1 MYQRLIGYA
10 AVMLFGLTITASVQ
24 AQSLVSRY
32 VAGQD
37 YHQASQPG
45 PARTDG
51 EIRVAEFFLYSC
63 PHCYHFEHELN
74 GWREQHPNVAFSRVP
89 VLFSQS
95 SQPYARLYYTEVQL
109 GVADRLHDAIFD
121 AIHQQGRPLVTEAA
135 MRQFMVAHGVEGERF
150 EAAYESQAVKAKVQK
165 VVARMQRYQVTA
177 VPSISVAGRYWV
189 SGRSA
194 GSNERMLKIVDYL
207 IEQARSDADS
217 PQDPD

>member
-1 MYQRLIGYA
+1 MYPRLIGCV
-10 AVMLFGLTITASVQ
+10 AVIFFGLTIASSAQ
-24 AQSLVSRY
+24 AQGLVSRY

-37 YHQASQPG
+37 YHEVSQPG
-45 PARTDG
+45 PERADG
-51 EIRVAEFFLYSC
+51 DIRIAEFFLYSC

-74 GWREQHPNVAFSRVP
+74 DWREQHPDVAFSRVP
-89 VLFSQS
+89 VLFSQA
-95 SQPYARLYYTEVQL
+95 SQPYARLYYSEVKL

-121 AIHQQGRPLVTEAA
+121 AIHQQGRPLATEAA
-135 MRQFMVAHGVEGERF
+135 MRQFMVAHGVDGERF
-150 EAAYESQAVKAKVQK
+150 ESAYESQAVKAKVQK

-207 IEQARSDADS
+207 IEQVRNDASSTQGTD
-217 PQDPD
+217 